1 MQALIRWPRLLL
13 RSGVATYWVVWGL
26 WVVRRQFPRLTPP
39 QRAERISVWSQRM
52 LRAMGVNLRVQ
63 GQVLA
68 QGPVLRVSNHLSWLD
83 ILVMNAVAPSRFVSK
98 AEVKQWPLI
107 GSLTVGAGTLLIERE
122 KRRDAMRVVHHM
134 AESLQAGDA
143 VAVFPEGTTSDG
155 QALLPFHANLLQA
168 AVTTDAP
175 VHPWA
180 LSYRHAHTDEAHQAP
195 VFVGD
200 TTLVAS
206 LLATLLA
213 SHLVAEVRLGEVQCC
228 NGRDRRAWA
237 EDLYRAVNDLRG

>member
-1 MQALIRWPRLLL
+1 MQALIRWPRLLW
-13 RSGVATYWVVWGL
+13 RSLCAITWVLWGL
-26 WVVRRQFPRLTPP
+26 WVIRRQFPRLQAHERS
-39 QRAERISVWSQRM
+39 QRIGLWSQRM
-52 LRAMGVNLRVQ
+52 LRAMGVRLRMDGPPPVH
-63 GQVLA
+63 
-68 QGPVLRVSNHLSWLD
+68 GPVLRVSNHLSWLD

-98 AEVKQWPLI
+98 AEVKHWPLI
-107 GSLTVGAGTLLIERE
+107 GSLTVGAGTLLIERD

-180 LSYRHAHTDEAHQAP
+180 LSYRHAHTGEAHQAP

-213 SHLVAEVRLGEVQCC
+213 SHVVAEVRLGEVQCC

-237 EDLYRAVNDLRG
+237 EDLHRAVNDLRR